1 MGVLDRFSLAGR
13 IAVVTGGS
21 RGLGA
26 FAAGVL
32 AQAGA
37 SVALLGRDRQKLEEG
52 AAQLIKATG
61 QQAAPFVADVTDAA
75 AMRGAAGQVLDHF
88 GRVDI
93 LVNNAGVVAQGSFM
107 ETSADDW
114 DRVVATNLTGVQ
126 RVTQAFAAPM
136 IAAGYGRI
144 VNISSLI
151 ANRAVSNRASYCAAK
166 AGLEHL
172 GRALAV
178 ELGPHGITVNN
189 LAPSAIKT
197 DLNREA
203 MEGGEATAYAKLL
216 ERVPLGR
223 WGEADDLAG
232 TLIFLTSDASAYV
245 TGQSIY
251 VDGGLSIT

>member
-1 MGVLDRFSLAGR
+1 MDRFSLAGKV
-13 IAVVTGGS
+13 AVVTGGS

-26 FAAGVL
+26 FAASVL
-32 AQAGA
+32 AEAGA
-37 SVALLGRDRQKLEEG
+37 SVALLGRDEG
-52 AAQLIKATG
+52 ALQTVAADVIAASG
-61 QQAAPFVADVTDAA
+61 CQAVSFVAEVTDSASVDLAA
-75 AMRGAAGQVLDHF
+75 QQVLSAF

-93 LVNNAGVVAQGSFM
+93 LVNNAGIVTHGAFM
-107 ETSADDW
+107 ETSDADW
-114 DRVVATNLTGVQ
+114 DRVIATNLTGIQ
-126 RVTQAFAAPM
+126 RVTRAFAVPM

-144 VNISSLI
+144 VSISSLI
-151 ANRAVSNRASYCAAK
+151 ANRAVANRSSYCASK

-178 ELGPHGITVNN
+178 ELGPHGITVNC

-203 MEGGEATAYAKLL
+203 MEVTQADAYARLL
-216 ERVPLGR
+216 ERVPIGR
-223 WGEADDLAG
+223 WGEAEDLAG
-232 TLIFLTSDASAYV
+232 TLIFLASDASAYV